1 MRTPY
6 KLAAL
11 LIVALLFSAAQCA
24 ASCAFANCNPSDAA
38 SNVPPC
44 HRHSQPASHQNP
56 APCGHEHN
64 LLGPNAPSISQVSTA
79 GLLMAAAPAPAVFET
94 QRDLVAGT
102 PRVPIQSPP
111 QLSTASILVLRI

>member
-1 MRTPY
+1 MMRTPY

-11 LIVALLFSAAQCA
+11 LIVALLFSATQCA
-24 ASCAFANCNPSDAA
+24 ASCAFASCNPSDAA

-64 LLGPNAPSISQVSTA
+64 LLGPDGSSISQGFVSSSPVA
-79 GLLMAAAPAPAVFET
+79 VAPTPVAIESQLDLNAEAP
-94 QRDLVAGT
+94 L
-102 PRVPIQSPP
+102 VPILSP
-111 QLSTASILVLRI
+111 